1 LYRLRKSLIYGMNK
15 KTVLDSLTKEN
26 IWDFSE
32 EQIFELVR
40 FIQTEIP
47 KEERVPY
54 IHIIDTAFKFRT
66 ISSGRRDLKQDLM
79 LSGYVFFKTDDKSKM
94 MTGVLKNKKIS

>member
-1 LYRLRKSLIYGMNK
+1 
-15 KTVLDSLTKEN
+15 
-26 IWDFSE
+26 
-32 EQIFELVR
+32 
-40 FIQTEIP
+40 
-47 KEERVPY
+47 VPY